1 MYQFAPLLGCFFFV
15 FEKSNPL
22 SNPKGAQIGLFWYYV
37 LCIKNAQ
44 NVDSEHFGTNW
55 YFVLAEREGF
65 EPSVPFWGTYAFQAY
80 LIGHSSTSPS
90 GYKLSYNLNN
100 FNAFDVVSSIISFS
114 DRL

>member
-55 YFVLAEREGF
+55 YFVLAESEGF
-65 EPSVPFWGTYAFQAY
+65 EPPDLLQ
-80 LIGHSSTSPS
+80 STVF
-90 GYKLSYNLNN
+90 KTA
-100 FNAFDVVSSIISFS
+100 AFDHSASSPIIKMSAFMENF
-114 DRL
+114 